1 MEVQAPFLILLVV
14 TLLLLGLLYNYASS
28 PRKGSAA
35 RNLPPSL
42 PLFSLLT
49 AIAGISWPS
58 APSLADIN
66 HLLHRLQASR
76 GPITSLCLP
85 FCTAVFI
92 SDVNLAN
99 QVLVNNGS
107 AVSDRI
113 RPSTPIHRHA
123 PENFGV
129 AISPYGE
136 AWRSLRRNLVSG
148 FVTPSSTKHFAGAR
162 RRVKEKLLERF
173 TSEAAE
179 SAGIVNFRNNLLRAF
194 YSLLVS
200 MCFDRDLDDTE
211 TVELDRTMKSMISE
225 SAVLLFF
232 SFLPRLIQKV
242 FSKFLF
248 SKNGGKHSAGIL
260 LHLLKNGRD
269 HLHTTCY
276 ADTLLEFELPA
287 DNKGG
292 GKRKL
297 REDEILDLCA
307 EFIGASGHNTP
318 IALEWIMAEL
328 VNHPRVQ
335 GRLAEELF
343 LLGRI
348 DGDQEMTSSPYL
360 RAVVME
366 GIRLHPPLPSFFRLV
381 GKEFEVGGYAVP
393 KGALVFFNAASMG
406 VDERVWEYPLKF
418 FPERFLAAGENAK
431 LMAFGGGRRMCAG
444 LESAVFILSYFV
456 AHLVREFEWRPAAA
470 QGGEQVDMSAKM
482 EIFMPMKTPLR
493 ARIVG
498 RINKTT

>member
-1 MEVQAPFLILLVV
+1 MSPEEKSRPRRRRAVRTGARYHRSYKKGFGCRRRRELSEELELGVLLHRRIFLYKMEVQAPFLILLVV
-14 TLLLLGLLYNYASS
+14 NLLLGLLYNYASS
-28 PRKGSAA
+28 LKKGSAA
-35 RNLPPSL
+35 GNLPPSL

-58 APSLADIN
+58 GPSLADIT
-66 HLLHRLQASR
+66 HLLHRLQAAR
-76 GPITSLCLP
+76 GPITSLGLP

-92 SDVNLAN
+92 SDANLAN

-107 AVSDRI
+107 AVSDRV
-113 RPSTPIHRHA
+113 RPSTPIHHHA
-123 PENFGV
+123 PNNFGV
-129 AISPYGE
+129 TISPYGE

-179 SAGIVNFRNNLLRAF
+179 SDSIVNFRNNISRAF

-200 MCFDRDLDDTE
+200 MCFGRDLDDRE
-211 TVELDRTMKSMISE
+211 TVELDATMKSMISE

-242 FSKFLF
+242 FSKLLF
-248 SKNGGKHSAGIL
+248 SKSGGNHSAGIL

-269 HLHTTCY
+269 HLHATCY

-307 EFIGASGHNTP
+307 EFIGASGHKKHDDR
-318 IALEWIMAEL
+318 LEWIMAEL
-328 VNHPRVQ
+328 VNHPPWQ
-335 GRLAEELF
+335 GRLAEELC
-343 LLGRI
+343 
-348 DGDQEMTSSPYL
+348 Y
-360 RAVVME
+360 
-366 GIRLHPPLPSFFRLV
+366 
-381 GKEFEVGGYAVP
+381 
-393 KGALVFFNAASMG
+393 
-406 VDERVWEYPLKF
+406 
-418 FPERFLAAGENAK
+418 
-431 LMAFGGGRRMCAG
+431 
-444 LESAVFILSYFV
+444 
-456 AHLVREFEWRPAAA
+456 
-470 QGGEQVDMSAKM
+470 
-482 EIFMPMKTPLR
+482 
-493 ARIVG
+493 
-498 RINKTT
+498 